1 MMSLCLIYL
10 ALFVVRSHGGSVSEL
25 QEPPQPKQATNTDVS
40 ISVVVENIK
49 VWSMVNNRAKRS
61 TQLSVESRNT
71 FPKNQITDQ
80 HPGNPGNIMD
90 LISLISLLLLLPV
103 WCLVFWTL
111 DVYQTYERDDLTL
124 GWKLLLILFSILNIP
139 MFVYLVFEIRTKKNQ
154 KRVSPKSCFGKD
166 WNCWFI
172 FCVFL
177 PLLLGIIMFRMWY
190 SKIFKPY
197 NLREPKHRVLL
208 SIYIVLGFPM
218 LVYYLVDYCTYVKK
232 NNGSTTRPS
241 FPNPTTTTMG
251 KTSTKPDAGFNE
263 VTVIPNAPS
272 VRNVYKGEAEVDVGP
287 IYDQPPG
294 KSDQSV
300 RNIHKVEVN
309 VDPIYDQP
317 PDQSFRNIHKGEAEV
332 VDPIY
337 DQPPGK
343 SDAYVQKDQMP
354 NTSGTPTIIY
364 DEPYECPIVPG
375 NNGNMIV
382 TSQSILYEQSPVNQN
397 YKETEYENTRREKR
411 SDFPPLPNLPP
422 PLPID
427 EPMYMET
434 QN

>member
-263 VTVIPNAPS
+263 VTVIPNEYTSEFSSCSSLSSLPRSPS
-272 VRNVYKGEAEVDVGP
+272 VRNVYKGEAEVDVG
-287 IYDQPPG
+287 
-294 KSDQSV
+294 
-300 RNIHKVEVN
+300 
-309 VDPIYDQP
+309 
-317 PDQSFRNIHKGEAEV
+317 
-332 VDPIY
+332 PIY

>member
-80 HPGNPGNIMD
+80 HPGNPDIMD

-251 KTSTKPDAGFNE
+251 
-263 VTVIPNAPS
+263 
-272 VRNVYKGEAEVDVGP
+272 
-287 IYDQPPG
+287 
-294 KSDQSV
+294 
-300 RNIHKVEVN
+300 
-309 VDPIYDQP
+309 
-317 PDQSFRNIHKGEAEV
+317 
-332 VDPIY
+332 
-337 DQPPGK
+337 
-343 SDAYVQKDQMP
+343 
-354 NTSGTPTIIY
+354 
-364 DEPYECPIVPG
+364 
-375 NNGNMIV
+375 
-382 TSQSILYEQSPVNQN
+382 
-397 YKETEYENTRREKR
+397 
-411 SDFPPLPNLPP
+411 
-422 PLPID
+422 
-427 EPMYMET
+427 
-434 QN
+434 